1 MEAMDDAFHKITNEI
16 LSSLPLFE
24 ICRHVRLRVQGGRL
38 CVCRVRTDAQ
48 KGEHAADIG
57 EIFYANE

>member
-16 LSSLPLFE
+16 LSSLSLFE

-38 CVCRVRTDAQ
+38 CVCRVR